1 MTRQE
6 YEYVQERLS
15 RLILKCDYYGN
26 KKKVYVEG
34 VLAAKSVLSQLVA
47 FHKQEVEGM
56 IKYRVEMRTPS
67 GMWISAY
74 YPDYVVPSP
83 ADSRNEAE
91 EIVKTVKTHWWDVWF
106 DGPTDYRIVKE
117 EVSHEQTDLS

>member
-74 YPDYVVPSP
+74 YPDYVVPRP